1 MVAAADLSPKPSVP
15 PRVLIVDDDELVLR
29 SLSRA
34 LSVAG
39 MNVTAI
45 SDPCQAMS
53 AVTAETFDAVLCD
66 IRMPQMSGLTLAQYV
81 RSAYPDLPIML
92 MTGNPQ
98 LESAIECVH
107 IGVQEY
113 LPKPIDASKLRAAV
127 SRAVNIH
134 RLARARR
141 EAAMVVEE
149 APRSMNAGLGKALDR
164 ALASMTVAFQPIVDV
179 SQRSI
184 YGYEALLRSSEPEL
198 PNPPA
203 VIAAAEQLGRT
214 GEVGAIV
221 RSIASTAFLAAP
233 ADALLFLNILPQDL
247 MDDVLYDTS
256 SRLGKLANRIV
267 LEMTERA
274 ELGRVK
280 DALPRIERLRALGYR
295 IAVDDLGAG
304 YAGLSSFTALEPE
317 LTKLDMSLVRGAHAS
332 GVKMRVL
339 GSIVSLCNDL
349 GGRVVAEGI
358 ETKEDRDAL
367 RSLGCELMQG
377 YLFAK
382 PGPAFPDVKF

>member
-53 AVTAETFDAVLCD
+53 AVTADTFDAVLCD

-127 SRAVNIH
+127 SRAAKMSFTVIFSWPKASIPFSGW
-134 RLARARR
+134 ARGAR
-141 EAAMVVEE
+141 
-149 APRSMNAGLGKALDR
+149 
-164 ALASMTVAFQPIVDV
+164 
-179 SQRSI
+179 
-184 YGYEALLRSSEPEL
+184 
-198 PNPPA
+198 
-203 VIAAAEQLGRT
+203 
-214 GEVGAIV
+214 
-221 RSIASTAFLAAP
+221 
-233 ADALLFLNILPQDL
+233 
-247 MDDVLYDTS
+247 
-256 SRLGKLANRIV
+256 
-267 LEMTERA
+267 
-274 ELGRVK
+274 
-280 DALPRIERLRALGYR
+280 
-295 IAVDDLGAG
+295 GAG
-304 YAGLSSFTALEPE
+304 A
-317 LTKLDMSLVRGAHAS
+317 
-332 GVKMRVL
+332 
-339 GSIVSLCNDL
+339 
-349 GGRVVAEGI
+349 
-358 ETKEDRDAL
+358 
-367 RSLGCELMQG
+367 
-377 YLFAK
+377 
-382 PGPAFPDVKF
+382 